1 MRVGLSA
8 AAFLAAALAMTA
20 CTAEPQPSPPALE
33 GTSGAVIDAA
43 PIGSLDWAIAGPWRL
58 EPDRDVWRHP
68 KQTLTFFGLA
78 PGQTVVEVMPGRG
91 WYTAILAP
99 YLARNGGRLI
109 VAGFASNTDKS
120 AQRALLAEFNQRF
133 ADASR
138 FGQITI
144 SALGPDTGPIA
155 PDDSADLVIVAR
167 NVHTF
172 MIQGYAE
179 KAFADFFR
187 VLKPG
192 GILGVEQHRASPVG
206 LQDPTASDGY
216 VQEAYVK
223 MLAEEAG
230 FVFVGST
237 DVNANPKDTRN
248 HQYGVWTLP
257 PILRTAPLGQP
268 PDPSWD
274 TRPYEQVGESDRMT
288 LKFRKPAMPANR
300 AAQRAPS

>member
-1 MRVGLSA
+1 MAILLA
-8 AAFLAAALAMTA
+8 LAA
-20 CTAEPQPSPPALE
+20 CSAEPPPASDAE
-33 GTSGAVIDAA
+33 MAQSQTDVAVEAA
-43 PIGSLDWAIAGPWRL
+43 PEGSLDWAIAGPWRL
-58 EPDRDVWRHP
+58 EPERDVWRHP

-109 VAGFASNTDKS
+109 VAGFNPNTDNS
-120 AQRALLAEFNQRF
+120 AQREILAEFQQRF
-133 ADASR
+133 ADQSR
-138 FGQITI
+138 FGVITV
-144 SALGPDTGPIA
+144 SALGPETGPIA
-155 PDDSADLVIVAR
+155 PDGAADLVIVAR

-172 MIQGYAE
+172 MIEGYAE

-192 GILGVEQHRASPVG
+192 GVLGVEQHRASPAG
-206 LQDPTASDGY
+206 QQNPTASDGY

-237 DVNANPKDTRN
+237 DVNGNPKDTKD
-248 HQYGVWTLP
+248 HPFGVWTLP
-257 PILRTAPLGQP
+257 PILRTAPLGEAP
-268 PDPSWD
+268 NASFD
-274 TRPYEQVGESDRMT
+274 TRPFEQIGESDRMT
-288 LKFRKPAMPANR
+288 LKFRKPAADTAK
-300 AAQRAPS
+300 AAP